1 MEDAIFARAR
11 VRVPLDAG
19 TFSST
24 FGHPPSDDELLVGDV
39 ERAVDLAA
47 GAELNQLSDDA
58 GHCASFLSLRTTSVV
73 RTAQRNGARFPLPLS
88 SRLPRRKRGGRQLG
102 FGNASMGKQSDQG
115 HSESTGNRETHRSRA
130 ERYPSGVVAEI
141 PRLVRLMRSGVPST
155 HTRARAFNMLLTVT
169 TDDDKIVSV
178 DVDPETVV
186 ENLKAIVQAETDI
199 PASEQVIA
207 HNGRELSDAHV
218 LGSSGVKDGDLI
230 MVLRRPPAGAANAM
244 ALAPDGAAVDPAAF
258 QRHIRGD
265 AHLMQQLRQGNPS
278 LHGAILN
285 DDPTQMQ
292 ELLRQAHQARESQE
306 AARKAEIDLLNADP
320 FDVETQAKIEEAI
333 RLKNVDANYE
343 TAMDTTPEAFGQV
356 IMLYVDMEVNG
367 HALKVFV
374 DSGAQMTIMSL
385 GCAKRLGLERLID
398 KRFQGMAKG
407 VGTQK
412 IIGKVHQAPIKVAGI
427 LMPCAI
433 TVLEKE
439 QDMDF
444 IFGLDMLKRHQCC
457 IDLKENVLRLGTIE
471 KSVPFLGEHE
481 LPSFAKAHGEEEEA
495 AKDASAGAS
504 AADGGAGGSGG
515 GAPTAGAGAGAGDDP
530 TEAKVAKLAE
540 LGFDRAKCLEALQAS
555 GGNEEYAASL
565 LFGGF

>member
-1 MEDAIFARAR
+1 
-11 VRVPLDAG
+11 
-19 TFSST
+19 
-24 FGHPPSDDELLVGDV
+24 
-39 ERAVDLAA
+39 
-47 GAELNQLSDDA
+47 
-58 GHCASFLSLRTTSVV
+58 
-73 RTAQRNGARFPLPLS
+73 
-88 SRLPRRKRGGRQLG
+88 
-102 FGNASMGKQSDQG
+102 
-115 HSESTGNRETHRSRA
+115 
-130 ERYPSGVVAEI
+130 
-141 PRLVRLMRSGVPST
+141 
-155 HTRARAFNMLLTVT
+155 MLLTVT

-258 QRHIRGD
+258 QRHISGD

-292 ELLRQAHQARESQE
+292 QLLRQAHQARERQE

-320 FDVETQAKIEEAI
+320 FDVEAQAKIEEAI

-515 GAPTAGAGAGAGDDP
+515 GGAPTAGAGAGAGDDP

-555 GGNEEYAASL
+555 GGQRGVRRQPPLRRVLTKPGRERGTTRSRCVSEGIITLWSII
-565 LFGGF
+565 

>member
-1 MEDAIFARAR
+1 
-11 VRVPLDAG
+11 
-19 TFSST
+19 
-24 FGHPPSDDELLVGDV
+24 
-39 ERAVDLAA
+39 
-47 GAELNQLSDDA
+47 
-58 GHCASFLSLRTTSVV
+58 
-73 RTAQRNGARFPLPLS
+73 
-88 SRLPRRKRGGRQLG
+88 
-102 FGNASMGKQSDQG
+102 
-115 HSESTGNRETHRSRA
+115 
-130 ERYPSGVVAEI
+130 
-141 PRLVRLMRSGVPST
+141 MRSGVPST

-320 FDVETQAKIEEAI
+320 FDVEAQAKIEEAI

-504 AADGGAGGSGG
+504 AADGGAGGSSG